1 MAKVNKHEALK
12 RRHVRL
18 RRRLSGTAEAPR
30 MSVCFTSRGIYVQF
44 IDDLAG
50 QTLAA
55 VSTLDKTFRE
65 SGQKAT
71 VAGATVLGKLAAE
84 RALAKQISRVVFDRG
99 GFRYHGRVKAIA
111 DAARAGGLKF

>member
-12 RRHVRL
+12 RRHTRL
-18 RRRLSGTAEAPR
+18 RRRVSGTLEAPR
-30 MSVCFTSRGIYVQF
+30 MSVCFTSRGIYIQF
-44 IDDLAG
+44 IDDIAG

-55 VSTLDKTFRE
+55 VSTLDKVFRE

-71 VAGATVLGKLAAE
+71 VAGATALGKLAAE
-84 RALAKQISRVVFDRG
+84 KAVAKQISRVVFDRG